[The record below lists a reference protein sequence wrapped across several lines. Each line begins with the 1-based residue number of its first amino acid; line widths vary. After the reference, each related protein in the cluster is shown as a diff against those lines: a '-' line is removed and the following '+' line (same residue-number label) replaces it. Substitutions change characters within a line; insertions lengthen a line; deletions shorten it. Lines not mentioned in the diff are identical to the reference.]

1 MQRHELFFV
10 RPSSWHA
17 ALAARGEIAVDPLV
31 AQWAD
36 RGWPLIGRRS
46 LPGEGEGV
54 PLGLPLPS
62 SAGKRRLFF
71 LLPQNAI
78 HATSPPPLLR
88 VAGRDAPCRWWG
100 TVDRL
105 DDMAM
110 HHGLEAQV
118 VGSLAWQALTGL
130 PYMTRESD
138 LDLLLRVHG
147 DTDLPALTQE
157 IAAIER
163 LSPVRIDGELVRP
176 DGVAVNWRELYGHA
190 PQLLVKKDDGVAL
203 VDTRRFLAG
212 KALS

>member
-1 MQRHELFFV
+1 MQRHELYFI

-36 RGWPLIGRRS
+36 RGWPLIGRRPLS
-46 LPGEGEGV
+46 DEGEGV
-54 PLGLPLPS
+54 PLGLPLPA
-62 SAGKRRLFF
+62 SAGKRRLSF
-71 LLPQNAI
+71 LLPQDAI
-78 HATSPPPLLR
+78 LATSPPPLLR
-88 VAGRDAPCRWWG
+88 VAGRGAPCGWWG

-110 HHGLEAQV
+110 QHGLKAQV
-118 VGSLAWQALTGL
+118 FGSLAWQALTGL
-130 PYMTRESD
+130 SYVTRESD
-138 LDLLLRVHG
+138 LDLLLRVHR
-147 DTDLPALTQE
+147 DTDLPALTRE

-190 PQLLVKKDDGVAL
+190 PQLLVKKEDGVAL
-203 VDTRRFLAG
+203 VDTRRFLARE
-212 KALS
+212 ALP